1 MFRPGVVSETQNNSI
16 AGVEFF
22 IAGEGFALKDNL
34 FVSNSEWEV
43 INVTLKNSAIVSKLN
58 KNYTLSYPCFKV
70 NIDLKRRPKFYV
82 VSLIL
87 PLLSVV
93 FVPTIG
99 FLLPIESGEKVSLQ
113 VTAFLSYMVL
123 LLVVIE
129 VIPATAD
136 NFPVIGKFSKF
147 LHNKISKVNLDNL
160 PNWENTEYN
169 TSLTVCYKC
178 GKIHRSVFKYA
189 VPYIPLS
196 SLVLQP
202 V

>member
-1 MFRPGVVSETQNNSI
+1 MSVFGKYRTSCSLNLRKFPFDSQSCILYFMHMFRPGVVSETQNNSI
-16 AGVEFF
+16 AGVEFI
-22 IAGEGFALKDNL
+22 IARESFALKDNL

-43 INVTLKNSAIVSKLN
+43 ITVTLKNSAIVSKLS
-58 KNYTLSYPCFKV
+58 KNFTLSYPCFKV

-93 FVPTIG
+93 FIPTIG

-136 NFPVIGKFSKF
+136 NFPVIGKLLKMYST
-147 LHNKISKVNLDNL
+147 LYS
-160 PNWENTEYN
+160 
-169 TSLTVCYKC
+169 
-178 GKIHRSVFKYA
+178 
-189 VPYIPLS
+189 PLGS
-196 SLVLQP
+196 PAIQ
-202 V
+202 